1 MRIEISKMPNNA
13 LKMAALDIDERGNK
27 NNIIDKDE
35 MLSFQIAA
43 SILLKRNKC
52 TAKEIQTIFNP
63 NTSSKNENNNTMK
76 FKELDSTDTSK
87 KTPEKL

>member
-13 LKMAALDIDERGNK
+13 LKMAALDIDGRGNK

-43 SILLKRNKC
+43 SILLKRNRC

-63 NTSSKNENNNTMK
+63 NTSSKTK
-76 FKELDSTDTSK
+76 ITILLKELDSTDTSK